1 VNRDVWLW
9 PDNDKPGLQA
19 MQTLAAALPK
29 ARMVPLEKI
38 KEAASKS
45 KRKKKDGG
53 ESWDIADAIEFDGW
67 DREKLNSFLLLAK
80 REEKPEAHYGITPVP
95 QVPPE
100 FSELAGWFLANA
112 KAEKREFAI
121 QACFS
126 LVSACAM
133 GAYIS
138 ETDSI
143 LSLYSLIVDDSGSGK
158 DDYTRPLNE
167 IISRIRVKHGDEEKS
182 GSVIISGEMQSRQAI
197 RSSLADFN
205 IRYVCH
211 GELGE
216 TLNQWNSGG
225 PLERKI
231 FSELLQLWVRNEML
245 PGLRTKDTKDPDIE
259 YPKLGLC
266 GGYQTESFEEML
278 GKNKFASSGF
288 ASRLDPVF
296 GRPAPIQRKKK
307 VKFPESC
314 AKTLEKIMVKTL
326 EQYSAF
332 ALPRRPIKEQVIV
345 RLSKEASEKYDRYIE
360 FCNERGESFK
370 EEGRKI
376 FKDLFSRCAEKS
388 LRYSCLLAVYKN
400 PDAPVVTGEQFDFAI
415 DWVEYIIQEYY
426 EKVAANGY
434 YSKWELMEEAIVN
447 HLSKTMGHSDTK
459 AVIRSKIS
467 CIKRGDPAEVERVYA
482 AMEASGVVKIE
493 KSNSGGKTQRVTLL
507 VKPKQ
512 SKKLKK

>member
-1 VNRDVWLW
+1 
-9 PDNDKPGLQA
+9 
-19 MQTLAAALPK
+19 
-29 ARMVPLEKI
+29 
-38 KEAASKS
+38 
-45 KRKKKDGG
+45 
-53 ESWDIADAIEFDGW
+53 
-67 DREKLNSFLLLAK
+67 
-80 REEKPEAHYGITPVP
+80 
-95 QVPPE
+95 
-100 FSELAGWFLANA
+100 
-112 KAEKREFAI
+112 
-121 QACFS
+121 
-126 LVSACAM
+126 
-133 GAYIS
+133 
-138 ETDSI
+138 
-143 LSLYSLIVDDSGSGK
+143 
-158 DDYTRPLNE
+158 
-167 IISRIRVKHGDEEKS
+167 
-182 GSVIISGEMQSRQAI
+182 
-197 RSSLADFN
+197 
-205 IRYVCH
+205 
-211 GELGE
+211 
-216 TLNQWNSGG
+216 
-225 PLERKI
+225 
-231 FSELLQLWVRNEML
+231 
-245 PGLRTKDTKDPDIE
+245 
-259 YPKLGLC
+259 
-266 GGYQTESFEEML
+266 
-278 GKNKFASSGF
+278 
-288 ASRLDPVF
+288 
-296 GRPAPIQRKKK
+296 
-307 VKFPESC
+307 
-314 AKTLEKIMVKTL
+314 MVKTL